1 MPDDSMAKKVYKWS
15 SMSTR
20 SKGRPKHRWEDDVK
34 CDVANMRITGRTA
47 SENDPNGKN
56 SLRRSKLL

>member
-1 MPDDSMAKKVYKWS
+1 MILAILF
-15 SMSTR
+15 MSTR

-34 CDVANMRITGRTA
+34 GDVANMKITGRTA
-47 SENDPNGKN
+47 SETDPNGKN